1 MSFSEEIKNE
11 ILNSIEKSTK
21 KLDKIKY
28 ESFGEMLTQTNKKN
42 DLKDEYSQFF
52 DISKLNEDEIKF
64 EQIRVEK
71 QVKNNINRTINCE
84 TANLSKTIASSVKQ
98 LEAIKNLKKCGEYDR
113 LEEKLK
119 YVAQLRE
126 KYPDKSL
133 AFIASKTNV
142 ENKLTKSGLKHRLDK
157 IIEISNNYKK

>member
-1 MSFSEEIKNE
+1 MQGRPKGGKN
-11 ILNSIEKSTK
+11 
-21 KLDKIKY
+21 KY
-28 ESFGEMLTQTNKKN
+28 
-42 DLKDEYSQFF
+42 YS
-52 DISKLNEDEIKF
+52 K
-64 EQIRVEK
+64 
-71 QVKNNINRTINCE
+71 
-84 TANLSKTIASSVKQ
+84 
-98 LEAIKNLKKCGEYDR
+98 
-113 LEEKLK
+113 EEKLK

>member
-1 MSFSEEIKNE
+1 MIYIKDSDQIATFLGLLEAN
-11 ILNSIEKSTK
+11 NSV
-21 KLDKIKY
+21 L
-28 ESFGEMLTQTNKKN
+28 
-42 DLKDEYSQFF
+42 
-52 DISKLNEDEIKF
+52 KF

-157 IIEISNNYKK
+157 IIEISIIIKNSPK

>member
-1 MSFSEEIKNE
+1 
-11 ILNSIEKSTK
+11 
-21 KLDKIKY
+21 
-28 ESFGEMLTQTNKKN
+28 ML
-42 DLKDEYSQFF
+42 Y
-52 DISKLNEDEIKF
+52 
-64 EQIRVEK
+64 
-71 QVKNNINRTINCE
+71 C
-84 TANLSKTIASSVKQ
+84 
-98 LEAIKNLKKCGEYDR
+98 
-113 LEEKLK
+113 EEKLK

>member
-52 DISKLNEDEIKF
+52 DISKLNEDEIKYVLKGVF
-64 EQIRVEK
+64 
-71 QVKNNINRTINCE
+71 
-84 TANLSKTIASSVKQ
+84 LS
-98 LEAIKNLKKCGEYDR
+98 
-113 LEEKLK
+113 
-119 YVAQLRE
+119 
-126 KYPDKSL
+126 
-133 AFIASKTNV
+133 
-142 ENKLTKSGLKHRLDK
+142 
-157 IIEISNNYKK
+157 